1 MTQASIDL
9 DSFKS
14 YIGRKIEHRDVV
26 TASPL
31 ERMSAWLDRDDSK
44 PKPGDAIPP
53 GAHLLYFLSTTR
65 QSALGAAGGNPRDD
79 LEPPIPLQR
88 KVWAGCRMAFHRP
101 IRVGEEIRRVG
112 EVKTLSTK
120 VGRSGPLVFTTFRDE
135 IFGPKGLAMAEEM
148 DIIFRED
155 PKAGEAPQPQPQQ
168 ARPAAPAWRRTVK
181 ADPPLLFRF
190 SALTY
195 NSHRIHYDYLYTTQV
210 EKYPSLLVTGP
221 LQAVLLLDLAR
232 RNTTSRPI
240 AEFSCRAERPVFEG
254 ASISVEGIPSAEGT
268 GARLWT
274 SDQSGTIGMAAS
286 IRFG

>member
-1 MTQASIDL
+1 MTQQVIDL

-14 YIGRKIEHRDVV
+14 HIGRKIEHRDLV
-26 TASPL
+26 TLSPL
-31 ERMSAWLDRDDSK
+31 ARMSAWLDREDPA
-44 PKPGDAIPP
+44 PKAGDAIPP

-88 KVWAGCRMAFHRP
+88 KVWAGCRMAFHQP
-101 IRVGEEIRRVG
+101 IRVGDEIRRVG
-112 EVKTLSTK
+112 EVKTLTTK

-155 PKAGEAPQPQPQQ
+155 PKAGEAPPPPQ
-168 ARPAAPAWRRTVK
+168 ARPPEPMWQRSVQ

-210 EKYPSLLVTGP
+210 EKYPNLLVTGP

-232 RNTTSRPI
+232 RNTSSRPI

-254 ASISVEGIPSAEGT
+254 ALISVEGTPSADGT

-274 SDQSGTIGMAAS
+274 LDQSGAIGMTAS
-286 IRFG
+286 IKFGG